1 MQLNTKENIFE
12 ETRRILSAAEESKV
26 KLKLIGGLGVWY
38 HCKESPRAL
47 KLLENRKYPDIDV
60 VGHKKQAPQIK
71 KLFIDL
77 GYTPRVKFNAIY
89 GDRRLIFNDLERKRR
104 VDIFL
109 DVFEMCHSINLKEA
123 IDSSQSMAL
132 DVTHLLMTKLQ
143 IVEITEKDLLDIIC
157 LLLTHEVSERDDEEV
172 ISLRKICEITSNDW
186 GIYKTFTITL
196 EKIKGILPRYLLE
209 EEVRFVKEKIELILN
224 KIESEPKTVKWK
236 LRAQIGE
243 RVRWYELP
251 EPDVKIA

>member
-1 MQLNTKENIFE
+1 ETK
-12 ETRRILSAAEESKV
+12 RILSVAEGNRI

-71 KLFIDL
+71 KLFTDL
-77 GYTPRVKFNAIY
+77 RYTPRVKFNAIY

-109 DVFEMCHSINLKEA
+109 DVFEMCHALNLREA
-123 IDSSQSMAL
+123 IDSSQGMAL
-132 DVTHLLMTKLQ
+132 GVTHLLMTKLQ

-157 LLLTHEVSERDDEEV
+157 LLMTHEVSERDNEEV
-172 ISLRKICEITSNDW
+172 VSLQKVCKITSNDW
-186 GIYKTFTITL
+186 GIYKTFTINL
-196 EKIKGILPRYLLE
+196 EKIKNTSSKYLSE
-209 EEVRFVKEKIELILN
+209 EEVRTIKEKIELIVS
-224 KIESEPKTVKWK
+224 KMESEPKTIKWK

-243 RVRWYELP
+243 KVRWYELP

>member
-1 MQLNTKENIFE
+1 
-12 ETRRILSAAEESKV
+12 
-26 KLKLIGGLGVWY
+26 
-38 HCKESPRAL
+38 
-47 KLLENRKYPDIDV
+47 
-60 VGHKKQAPQIK
+60 
-71 KLFIDL
+71 
-77 GYTPRVKFNAIY
+77 
-89 GDRRLIFNDLERKRR
+89 
-104 VDIFL
+104 
-109 DVFEMCHSINLKEA
+109 
-123 IDSSQSMAL
+123 MAL

-172 ISLRKICEITSNDW
+172 ISLRKMCEITSNDW